1 MDFRR
6 TMDAVPAIGLG
17 LTTALIVSASAFG
30 QTQAANYGPPAT
42 SYAIEASRYPD
53 AASKQTPHMA
63 DGHPDLNGVWH
74 HFFGGLV
81 AKVGDNSFAL
91 NFGQSVPRSTAGG
104 PPAPQAMPDP
114 LPNYKPQ
121 FMAKVKKLND
131 NQVKEDQ
138 TLHCGPPGVP
148 RIGPPQEI
156 VQTSKQVVF
165 LYADSTGNYWR
176 VIPVDGRGHS
186 TNPELEDSY
195 NGDSIGRWDG
205 DTLVVD
211 VTGLADYAW
220 LADDGSFAPHKL
232 QLVERLRRG
241 GDTSE

>member
-1 MDFRR
+1 MRMDISITSAAAQRQPQRNSGDKRRRKLMDFRR

-91 NFGQSVPRSTAGG
+91 NFGQTIPKGTAAA
-104 PPAPQAMPDP
+104 PAPQAKPDP
-114 LPNYKPQ
+114 MPEYKAQ
-121 FMAKVKKLND
+121 FAAKVKTLD
-131 NQVKEDQ
+131 ANQ
-138 TLHCGPPGVP
+138 
-148 RIGPPQEI
+148 
-156 VQTSKQVVF
+156 
-165 LYADSTGNYWR
+165 
-176 VIPVDGRGHS
+176 
-186 TNPELEDSY
+186 
-195 NGDSIGRWDG
+195 
-205 DTLVVD
+205 
-211 VTGLADYAW
+211 
-220 LADDGSFAPHKL
+220 
-232 QLVERLRRG
+232 
-241 GDTSE
+241 